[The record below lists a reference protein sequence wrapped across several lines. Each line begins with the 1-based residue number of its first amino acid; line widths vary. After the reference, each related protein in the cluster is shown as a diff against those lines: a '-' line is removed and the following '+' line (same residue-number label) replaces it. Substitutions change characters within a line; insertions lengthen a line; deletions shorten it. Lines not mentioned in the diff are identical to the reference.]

1 MLDPQLLGIGARHL
15 ERLLIALSG
24 TLAIWLGY
32 RLFLSMPLV
41 DRGTGKL
48 QLPGGISIF
57 ISRVG
62 PGVFFALFGAGVL
75 AYGLH
80 QTVQI
85 AVSPTGA
92 VGSPGDAASPAPA
105 SLDYRGAIRA
115 PLVPEDRAAD
125 RNNVVAL
132 ASTLSRMAEAMKKQP
147 PAWATPEQR
156 LDWELALA
164 DARVRLLATVWD
176 SQSWGSFSEFQRWIR
191 NGEPDPP
198 PAAIAA
204 GVRAFR
210 GR

>member
-80 QTVQI
+80 QAVQI
-85 AVSPTGA
+85 AVSPPGA
-92 VGSPGDAASPAPA
+92 VGSPEDAAFPAPA

-115 PLVPEDRAAD
+115 PLVPEDRAA
-125 RNNVVAL
+125 
-132 ASTLSRMAEAMKKQP
+132 EPEKKQKDETLGN
-147 PAWATPEQR
+147 AEGR
-156 LDWELALA
+156 LRASRGELMKC
-164 DARVRLLATVWD
+164 
-176 SQSWGSFSEFQRWIR
+176 G
-191 NGEPDPP
+191 
-198 PAAIAA
+198 
-204 GVRAFR
+204 
-210 GR
+210 